1 MIDRLE
7 KEAAEEAD
15 AKAFCDT
22 ETSKSKAKQA
32 DLTAKLDMHAVR
44 IEKATAGIDQLKVQI
59 KSLQEAMAAMDSAEA
74 EATALRQKE
83 HAEYEKA
90 SSDYKLSAEA
100 VANAI
105 AVLQQYYSSGAF
117 VQARQAP
124 ELGGAKTDIAGT
136 IVEMLEVAESDF
148 TSLLEEAEGKEN
160 EVGRLDMSLLNYKED
175 HETTA
180 KELDAVLKY
189 LDELKPQ
196 CETKV
201 MSFAERTAKREAE
214 ISGLKEALEILSN

>member
-32 DLTAKLDMHAVR
+32 KLDMHAVR
-44 IEKATAGIDQLKVQI
+44 IEKATAGIDELKVQI

-74 EATALRQKE
+74 ESTALRQKE

-105 AVLQQYYSSGAF
+105 AVLQQYYSQGSF
-117 VQARQAP
+117 VQSKQAP
-124 ELGGAKTDIAGT
+124 EFGSAKSDI
-136 IVEMLEVAESDF
+136 
-148 TSLLEEAEGKEN
+148 TSLLAEAEASEKAAQAAFDKLSQENEVARAANVEEVKGKEN
-160 EVGRLDMSLLNYKED
+160 EVGRLDMSLLNYK
-175 HETTA
+175 
-180 KELDAVLKY
+180 
-189 LDELKPQ
+189 
-196 CETKV
+196 
-201 MSFAERTAKREAE
+201 
-214 ISGLKEALEILSN
+214 

>member
-90 SSDYKLSAEA
+90 SSA
-100 VANAI
+100 VRALAHAI
-105 AVLQQYYSSGAF
+105 T
-117 VQARQAP
+117 VQ
-124 ELGGAKTDIAGT
+124 
-136 IVEMLEVAESDF
+136 
-148 TSLLEEAEGKEN
+148 
-160 EVGRLDMSLLNYKED
+160 
-175 HETTA
+175 
-180 KELDAVLKY
+180 
-189 LDELKPQ
+189 
-196 CETKV
+196 
-201 MSFAERTAKREAE
+201 
-214 ISGLKEALEILSN
+214 